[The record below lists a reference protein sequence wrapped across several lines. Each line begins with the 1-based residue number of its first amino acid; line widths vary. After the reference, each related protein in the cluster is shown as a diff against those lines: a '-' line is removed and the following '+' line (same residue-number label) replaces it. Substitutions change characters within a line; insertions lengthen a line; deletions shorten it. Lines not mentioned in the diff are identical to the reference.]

1 MHLPDRLASYS
12 VNISMKLTVPD
23 GTSEVGGSGRRAART
38 ECLCQGW
45 RGGRQMCT
53 RVDSGMRC
61 VRKRDA
67 VQSAQSCSTLC
78 DPMDCSQL
86 GSSVRGIG
94 HGKNT
99 GVDYHF
105 LLQGIFLIQG
115 SNPHLLHCCGFF
127 TAELLS
133 PAVQRVRPQIQRR
146 GRSPK
151 PLGLCASTSIPI
163 LGLRKEGIKRTDPI
177 TSEPAWPGSSWHPS
191 ACLALV

>member
-1 MHLPDRLASYS
+1 MKEKGKRVQDWGGKLPMHLPDRLASYS

-78 DPMDCSQL
+78 DPMDCSPL
-86 GSSVRGIG
+86 GSSVRGIFQ
-94 HGKNT
+94 
-99 GVDYHF
+99 VRI
-105 LLQGIFLIQG
+105 LQ
-115 SNPHLLHCCGFF
+115 
-127 TAELLS
+127 
-133 PAVQRVRPQIQRR
+133 
-146 GRSPK
+146 
-151 PLGLCASTSIPI
+151 
-163 LGLRKEGIKRTDPI
+163 
-177 TSEPAWPGSSWHPS
+177 
-191 ACLALV
+191 